1 MQATKRRIVEIFLH
15 FLDLPYPSKYLILEF
30 AGLAK
35 VGRRF
40 SEFIIYC

>member
-1 MQATKRRIVEIFLH
+1 MRATKRRIVEIFLYH
-15 FLDLPYPSKYLILEF
+15 LDLPHPVKYLILEF

-40 SEFIIYC
+40 SEFIIFC